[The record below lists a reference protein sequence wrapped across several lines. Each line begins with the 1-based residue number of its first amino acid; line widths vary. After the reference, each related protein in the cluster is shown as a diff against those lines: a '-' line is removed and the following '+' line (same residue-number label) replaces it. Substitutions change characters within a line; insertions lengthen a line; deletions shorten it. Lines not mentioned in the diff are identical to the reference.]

1 MTGKRGWELRLLIE
15 GGQRGLSEKETFELK
30 CVCQREMALQRLAG
44 GGGGVFLSRQDSRD
58 KGLMEGMSM
67 DI

>member
-44 GGGGVFLSRQDSRD
+44 GGGGVSEQT
-58 KGLMEGMSM
+58 GQQG
-67 DI
+67 